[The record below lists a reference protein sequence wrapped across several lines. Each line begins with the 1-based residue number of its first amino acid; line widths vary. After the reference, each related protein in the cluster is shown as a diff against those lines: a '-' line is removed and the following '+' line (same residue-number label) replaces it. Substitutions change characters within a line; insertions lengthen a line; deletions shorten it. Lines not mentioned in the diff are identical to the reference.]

1 MLLRLLNCI
10 CKVLLVLLL
19 GEVQATFEFESG
31 GILFL
36 GQYLLEIEIFYGCG
50 RLLDVGPGLS

>member
-10 CKVLLVLLL
+10 GQVLLVLLL
-19 GEVQATFEFESG
+19 REMEATFEFESS

-36 GQYLLEIEIFYGCG
+36 GQYVLEIEIFDGCG
-50 RLLDVGPGLS
+50 RLLDVRPGLS